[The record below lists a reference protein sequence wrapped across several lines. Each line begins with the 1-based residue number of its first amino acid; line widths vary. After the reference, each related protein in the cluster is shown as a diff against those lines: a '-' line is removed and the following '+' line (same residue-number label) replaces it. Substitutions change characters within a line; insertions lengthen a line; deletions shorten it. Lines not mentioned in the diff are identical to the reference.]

1 MQNREILDMLNTV
14 YKDAIINRD
23 KMLSILKGSKFE
35 QILQKARENW
45 IEFKPTKQEAITAGI
60 DSSFNNTK
68 FQGIELWATTAVSIK
83 SNGEVLVDLHD
94 SGLGSD
100 IDLSRIA
107 SRMEIDACEKTVDY
121 VDLVLMDGSLH
132 SQFMT
137 RQSSLD
143 AAVVRMMKKKDNVLF
158 IAKTS
163 NTKKQF
169 ERLGSLAGDIFYYSH
184 VTKDPGFSKLFVEK
198 KYGQDKVIA
207 STFVRLSNS
216 TPIIKL
222 EFLGEDHSEDE
233 IKATLNKLYKNSVGG
248 YPYALKLAHNN
259 CKISDKE
266 LAKIV
271 SLLGLSNEISSR
283 EVLG

>member
-1 MQNREILDMLNTV
+1 MLNTV
-14 YKDAIINRD
+14 YKDAIRKRD
-23 KMLSILKGSKFE
+23 QMLSVLKGPKFE
-35 QILQKARENW
+35 QILQKAKENW
-45 IEFKPTKQEAITAGI
+45 VNYTPTKEDVVTAGI

-68 FQGIELWATTAVSIK
+68 FQGIELWAVTAVSIK
-83 SNGEVLVDLHD
+83 SDGEILADLHD
-94 SGLGSD
+94 SGLGPD

-107 SRMEIDACEKTVDY
+107 SKMEIEACEQSVDLA
-121 VDLVLMDGSLH
+121 DLVLMDGSLH

-143 AAVVRMMKKKDNVLF
+143 VVIVKAMKKNENVIF
-158 IAKTS
+158 VSKTS

-169 ERLGSLAGDIFYYSH
+169 ENLNSLAGDIFYYNH
-184 VTKDPGFSKLFVEK
+184 LTKSPGFSKIFVEK
-198 KYGQDKVIA
+198 KYGKDKVIS
-207 STFVRLSNS
+207 STFVRLSDS

-222 EFLGEDHSEDE
+222 EFLGENHDSDM
-233 IKATLNKLYKNSVGG
+233 IKSVMNKIYRNSVGG

-266 LAKIV
+266 LSKMV
-271 SLLGLSNEISSR
+271 SLLGLSNEIGSR

>member
-1 MQNREILDMLNTV
+1 VLNTV

-23 KMLSILKGSKFE
+23 KMLSILKGPKFE

-45 IEFKPTKQEAITAGI
+45 VEFMPTKEEVVTAGI

-83 SNGEVLVDLHD
+83 SDGEILVDLHD

-100 IDLSRIA
+100 TDLSRIA
-107 SRMEIDACEKTVDY
+107 SKMEIDACEKTVDL

-143 AAVVRMMKKKDNVLF
+143 ALVVKTMKKRDNVIF

-169 ERLGSLAGDIFYYSH
+169 ESLGSLAGDIFYYNH
-184 VTKDPGFSKLFVEK
+184 VTNSPGFSKIFVEK
-198 KYGQDKVIA
+198 KYGADKVIS
-207 STFVRLSNS
+207 STFVRLSDS

-222 EFLGEDHSEDE
+222 EFLGVQHDEDE
-233 IKATLNKLYKNSVGG
+233 IRSVLNKLYKTSVGG

-266 LAKIV
+266 LAKMV
-271 SLLGLSNEISSR
+271 SLLGLSNEIGSR

>member
-1 MQNREILDMLNTV
+1 MLNTV
-14 YKDAIINRD
+14 YKDAIINRE
-23 KMLSILKGSKFE
+23 KMLSILKGPKFE
-35 QILQKARENW
+35 QILQKAKENW
-45 IEFKPTKQEAITAGI
+45 VEFTPTKQDVVTAGI
-60 DSSFNNTK
+60 DSSFNNTR

-83 SNGEVLVDLHD
+83 SNGEVLGDLHD

-100 IDLSRIA
+100 IDLSKIA
-107 SRMEIDACEKTVDY
+107 SKMEVDACERTVDL

-143 AAVVRMMKKKDNVLF
+143 AMVVKTMKKRDNVIF

-169 ERLGSLAGDIFYYSH
+169 ENLGSLAGDIFYYNH
-184 VTKDPGFSKLFVEK
+184 ITNGPGFSKIFVEK
-198 KYGQDKVIA
+198 KYGTDKVIS
-207 STFVRLSNS
+207 STFVRLSDS

-222 EFLGEDHSEDE
+222 EFLGGHRDNDE
-233 IKATLNKLYKNSVGG
+233 IKSTMNKLHKSSIGG

-266 LAKIV
+266 LAKMV
-271 SLLGLSNEISSR
+271 SLLGLSNEIGSR

>member
-1 MQNREILDMLNTV
+1 VLNTV
-14 YKDAIINRD
+14 FKDVIINRN
-23 KMLSILKGSKFE
+23 KMLSVLKGPKFE

-45 IEFKPTKQEAITAGI
+45 VEFMPTKEETVTAGI

-83 SNGEVLVDLHD
+83 SDGEILVDLHD

-107 SRMEIDACEKTVDY
+107 SKMEIDACEKTVDL

-137 RQSSLD
+137 RQSTLNTL
-143 AAVVRMMKKKDNVLF
+143 VVKTMKKRDNVIF

-169 ERLGSLAGDIFYYSH
+169 EDLGSLAGDIFYYNH
-184 VTKDPGFSKLFVEK
+184 ITNGPGFSKIFVEK
-198 KYGQDKVIA
+198 KYGSDKIIS
-207 STFVRLSNS
+207 STFVRLSDS

-222 EFLGEDHSEDE
+222 EFLGNQYGDNE
-233 IKATLNKLYKNSVGG
+233 IKSIMNKLYKTSIGG

-266 LAKIV
+266 LGKMI
-271 SLLGLSNEISSR
+271 SLLGLSNEIGSR

>member
-1 MQNREILDMLNTV
+1 MLNTV
-14 YKDAIINRD
+14 YKDAIINRE
-23 KMLSILKGSKFE
+23 KMLSILKGPKFE
-35 QILQKARENW
+35 QILQKAKQNW
-45 IEFKPTKQEAITAGI
+45 VEFTPTKQDVITAGI

-83 SNGEVLVDLHD
+83 SNGEVLADLHD

-100 IDLSRIA
+100 IDLSKIA
-107 SRMEIDACEKTVDY
+107 SKMEIEACEKTVDL

-143 AAVVRMMKKKDNVLF
+143 ARVVKTIKKRDNVIF

-169 ERLGSLAGDIFYYSH
+169 EDLGSLAGDIFYYNH
-184 VTKDPGFSKLFVEK
+184 ITKGSGFSKIFVEK
-198 KYGQDKVIA
+198 KYGADKVIS
-207 STFVRLSNS
+207 STFVRLSDS

-222 EFLGEDHSEDE
+222 EFLGGNRDNDE
-233 IKATLNKLYKNSVGG
+233 IKSIINKLYKSSVGG
-248 YPYALKLAHNN
+248 YPYTLKLAHNN

-266 LAKIV
+266 LAKMV
-271 SLLGLSNEISSR
+271 SLLGLSNEIGSR
-283 EVLG
+283 EVLS

>member
-1 MQNREILDMLNTV
+1 MLNTV
-14 YKDAIINRD
+14 YKDAIVNRD
-23 KMLSILKGSKFE
+23 KMLSVLKGPKFE
-35 QILQKARENW
+35 EIINKARENW
-45 IEFKPTKQEAITAGI
+45 VEFTPVKEEVVTAGI

-68 FQGIELWATTAVSIK
+68 FQGIDLWATTAVSIK
-83 SNGEVLVDLHD
+83 DDGEILVDLHD

-100 IDLSRIA
+100 TNLSRIA
-107 SRMEIDACEKTVDY
+107 SRMEIEACEKTVDA

-132 SQFMT
+132 SQFLT
-137 RQSSLD
+137 RQSTLD
-143 AAVVRMMKKKDNVLF
+143 ALVVKTMKKRNNVIF

-169 ERLGSLAGDIFYYSH
+169 EKLGSLAGDIFYYNH
-184 VTKDPGFSKLFVEK
+184 VTNNPGFSKIFVER
-198 KYGQDKVIA
+198 KYGIDKIIS
-207 STFVRLSNS
+207 STFVRLSDS

-222 EFLGEDHSEDE
+222 EFLGGQINEQK
-233 IKATLNKLYKNSVGG
+233 IKSVMNKIYKTSIGG

-266 LAKIV
+266 LGKMV
-271 SLLGLSNEISSR
+271 SLLGLSNEIGSR